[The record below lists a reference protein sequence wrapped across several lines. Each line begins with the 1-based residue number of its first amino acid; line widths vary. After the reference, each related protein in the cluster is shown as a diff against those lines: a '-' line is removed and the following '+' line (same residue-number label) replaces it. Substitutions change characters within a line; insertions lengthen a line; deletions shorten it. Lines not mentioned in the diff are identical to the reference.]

1 MRAISLF
8 VAEGFLGATM
18 FSAQGEKPILV
29 LAEAPSAC
37 AVLSRLAV
45 EEASGSP
52 FAEGV
57 TRLSTRMVASCQFNG
72 ERGGRVVI
80 LVRWAPA
87 DDWVAEQ
94 VSRMNWGVQLGTYRR
109 VPRIGE
115 RSFLYAIRGE
125 GAVLCIFGADF
136 YLQISVFRMGEDSHM
151 AAILEKLAISTLAE
165 LRFTASAGPA
175 TLSRRPGSPPPGVIR
190 KTHLNP

>member
-1 MRAISLF
+1 MRAIRLF

-18 FSAQGEKPILV
+18 FSAQGENPILV

-52 FAEGV
+52 VAEGV
-57 TRLSTRMVASCQFNG
+57 ARLSTRTVASCQFNG

-80 LVRWAPA
+80 LVRWVPA
-87 DDWVAEQ
+87 NDWVAEQ
-94 VSRMNWGVQLGTYRR
+94 ASRMNRGVQLGTYRR

-115 RSFLYAIRGE
+115 QSFLYAIRGE
-125 GAVLCIFGADF
+125 GAVLCIFGAGF
-136 YLQISVFRMGEDSHM
+136 YLQISVLRMGEDSHM
-151 AAILEKLAISTLAE
+151 AAILEKLAISTLAQ

-175 TLSRRPGSPPPGVIR
+175 TLSRRPGSHPPGVIR
-190 KTHLNP
+190 KIHLNP